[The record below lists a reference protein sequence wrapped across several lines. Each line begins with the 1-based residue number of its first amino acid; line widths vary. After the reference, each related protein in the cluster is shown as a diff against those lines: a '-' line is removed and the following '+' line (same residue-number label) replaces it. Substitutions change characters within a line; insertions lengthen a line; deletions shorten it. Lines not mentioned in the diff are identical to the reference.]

1 MIRIQLEFPEEKVAQ
16 LEELM
21 NELDVSTKKELINN
35 ALTLL
40 VWAVRERKAGRLIA
54 SVNEMQGKYKELLLP
69 VLENLVRQKAV
80 QEAFEHAPVGVGEVT
95 TSTHNNLQ
103 APSRTSR

>member
-1 MIRIQLEFPEEKVAQ
+1 MIRVQLEFPEEKIAQ

-21 NELDVSTKKELINN
+21 SELGVSTKKELINN

-40 VWAVRERKAGRLIA
+40 LWAVRERKADRLIA
-54 SVNEMQGKYKELLLP
+54 SVDEVQGKYKELLLP

-80 QEAFEHAPVGVGEVT
+80 QEVLAHAPVGVGEVT

-103 APSRTSR
+103 ASSRTSR